1 MQKISA
7 FCHFLYSKCIK
18 IALIND
24 NSQCSKNALIYKE
37 LKKVCDKYNYEVINF
52 GMKGENDNPITYVE
66 EGLIASILLN
76 TGIVD
81 FVVTGCGTG
90 EGAMMALN
98 SFPNVYCGLITDPTS
113 AYLFSQ
119 INGGNA
125 VSLAYAYNFGWGSEI
140 TLENIFNELF
150 REAVGGGYPKERAES
165 ERNNRKKK
173 KKVKGVT
180 TRPLVESLKDID
192 KTLLEHISKNDTFI
206 EILKQNNKNEY
217 LKILGV
223 K

>member
-1 MQKISA
+1 M
-7 FCHFLYSKCIK
+7 K

-24 NSQCSKNALIYKE
+24 NSQSSKNALIYKA
-37 LKKVCDKYNYEVINF
+37 LKNVCDKYNYEVINI
-52 GMKGENDNPITYVE
+52 GMKDENDKPITYVE
-66 EGLIASILLN
+66 EGLIAAILLN
-76 TGIVD
+76 SGAAD

-150 REAVGGGYPKERAES
+150 REPIGGGYPKERAVS
-165 ERNNRKKK
+165 ERNNREIL
-173 KKVKGVT
+173 KKVKNVT
-180 TRPLVESLKDID
+180 TRPLLDSLKDID
-192 KTLLEHISKNDTFI
+192 KELIEHICQNEVFMKSLEEASCLDYL
-206 EILKQNNKNEY
+206 EALKR
-217 LKILGV
+217 
-223 K
+223 

>member
-1 MQKISA
+1 M
-7 FCHFLYSKCIK
+7 K

-24 NSQCSKNALIYKE
+24 NSQSSKNALIYKV
-37 LKKVCDKYNYEVINF
+37 LKSVCDKYNYEVINI
-52 GMKGENDNPITYVE
+52 GMKDENDKPITYVE
-66 EGLIASILLN
+66 EGLMAAILLN
-76 TGIVD
+76 SGAAD

-90 EGAMMALN
+90 EGAMLALN

-150 REAVGGGYPKERAES
+150 REPIGGGYPKERAVS
-165 ERNNRKKK
+165 ERNNREIL
-173 KKVKGVT
+173 KKVKNVT
-180 TRPLVESLKDID
+180 ARPLLDSLKYID
-192 KTLLEHISKNDTFI
+192 KELIAHICQNEVFMKSLEEASCLDYL
-206 EILKQNNKNEY
+206 EALKR
-217 LKILGV
+217 
-223 K
+223 

>member
-1 MQKISA
+1 M
-7 FCHFLYSKCIK
+7 K

-24 NSQCSKNALIYKE
+24 NSQSSKNSLIYKA
-37 LKKVCDKYNYEVINF
+37 LKSVCDKYNYEVINI
-52 GMKGENDNPITYVE
+52 GMKDENDKPITYVE
-66 EGLIASILLN
+66 EGLMAAILLN
-76 TGIVD
+76 SGAAD

-90 EGAMMALN
+90 EGAMLALN

-150 REAVGGGYPKERAES
+150 REPIGGGYPKERAVS
-165 ERNNRKKK
+165 ERNNREIL
-173 KKVKGVT
+173 KKVKNVT
-180 TRPLVESLKDID
+180 TRPLLDSLKDID
-192 KTLLEHISKNDTFI
+192 KELIAHICQNEVFMKSLEEASCLDYL
-206 EILKQNNKNEY
+206 EALKR
-217 LKILGV
+217 
-223 K
+223 

>member
-1 MQKISA
+1 M
-7 FCHFLYSKCIK
+7 K

-52 GMKGENDNPITYVE
+52 GMKNENDNPITYVE

-150 REAVGGGYPKERAES
+150 REPVGGGYPKERAES
-165 ERNNRKKK
+165 EKNNREIL
-173 KKVKGVT
+173 KKVKNIT

-206 EILKQNNKNEY
+206 EALKQNNKLEY
-217 LKILGV
+217 LEVLGI

>member
-1 MQKISA
+1 M
-7 FCHFLYSKCIK
+7 K

-24 NSQCSKNALIYKE
+24 NSQSSKNALIYKA
-37 LKKVCDKYNYEVINF
+37 LKNVCDKYNYEVINI
-52 GMKGENDNPITYVE
+52 GMKDENDKPITYVE
-66 EGLIASILLN
+66 EGLIAAILLN
-76 TGIVD
+76 SGAAD

-150 REAVGGGYPKERAES
+150 RETIGGGYPKERAES
-165 ERNNRKKK
+165 ERNNREIL
-173 KKVKGVT
+173 KKVKNVT
-180 TRPLVESLKDID
+180 TRPLLDSLKDID
-192 KTLLEHISKNDTFI
+192 KELIEHICQNEVFMKSLEEASCFDYL
-206 EILKQNNKNEY
+206 EVLKR
-217 LKILGV
+217 
-223 K
+223 

>member
-1 MQKISA
+1 M
-7 FCHFLYSKCIK
+7 K

-150 REAVGGGYPKERAES
+150 REPVGGGYPKEKAES
-165 ERNNRKKK
+165 ERNKQKKK

>member
-1 MQKISA
+1 M
-7 FCHFLYSKCIK
+7 K

-24 NSQCSKNALIYKE
+24 NSQSSKNALIYKA
-37 LKKVCDKYNYEVINF
+37 LKNVCDKYNYEVINI
-52 GMKGENDNPITYVE
+52 GMKDENDKPITYVE
-66 EGLIASILLN
+66 EGLIAAILLN
-76 TGIVD
+76 SGAAD

-150 REAVGGGYPKERAES
+150 REPIGGGYPKERAVS
-165 ERNNRKKK
+165 ERNNREIL
-173 KKVKGVT
+173 KKVKNVT
-180 TRPLVESLKDID
+180 TRPLLDSLKDID
-192 KTLLEHISKNDTFI
+192 KELIEHICQNEVFI
-206 EILKQNNKNEY
+206 KSLEEAYCLDYLEALKR
-217 LKILGV
+217 
-223 K
+223 

>member
-1 MQKISA
+1 M
-7 FCHFLYSKCIK
+7 K

-24 NSQCSKNALIYKE
+24 NSQSSKNVLIYKA
-37 LKKVCDKYNYEVINF
+37 LKSVCDKYNYEVINI
-52 GMKGENDNPITYVE
+52 GMKDENDKPITYVE
-66 EGLIASILLN
+66 EGLMAAILLN
-76 TGIVD
+76 SGAAD

-90 EGAMMALN
+90 EGAMLALN

-150 REAVGGGYPKERAES
+150 REPIGGGYPKERAVS
-165 ERNNRKKK
+165 ERNNREIL
-173 KKVKGVT
+173 KKVKNVT
-180 TRPLVESLKDID
+180 ARPLLDSLKDID
-192 KTLLEHISKNDTFI
+192 KELIEHICQNEVFMKSLEEASCLDYL
-206 EILKQNNKNEY
+206 EELKR
-217 LKILGV
+217 
-223 K
+223 

>member
-1 MQKISA
+1 M
-7 FCHFLYSKCIK
+7 K

-24 NSQCSKNALIYKE
+24 NSQSSKNALIYKA
-37 LKKVCDKYNYEVINF
+37 LKNVCDKYNYEAINI
-52 GMKGENDNPITYVE
+52 GMKDENDKPITYVE
-66 EGLIASILLN
+66 EGLIAAILLN
-76 TGIVD
+76 SGAAD

-90 EGAMMALN
+90 EGAMLALN

-150 REAVGGGYPKERAES
+150 REPIGGGYPKERAES
-165 ERNNRKKK
+165 ERNNREIL
-173 KKVKGVT
+173 KKVKNVT
-180 TRPLVESLKDID
+180 TRPLLDSLKDID
-192 KTLLEHISKNDTFI
+192 KELIEHICQNEVFMKSLEEASCFDYL
-206 EILKQNNKNEY
+206 EVLKR
-217 LKILGV
+217 
-223 K
+223 

>member
-1 MQKISA
+1 M
-7 FCHFLYSKCIK
+7 K

-24 NSQCSKNALIYKE
+24 NSQSSKNALIYKA
-37 LKKVCDKYNYEVINF
+37 LKSVCDKYNYEVINI
-52 GMKGENDNPITYVE
+52 GMKDENDKPITYVE
-66 EGLIASILLN
+66 EGLMAAILLN
-76 TGIVD
+76 SGAAD

-90 EGAMMALN
+90 EGAMLALN

-150 REAVGGGYPKERAES
+150 REPIGGGYPKERAVS
-165 ERNNRKKK
+165 ERNNREIL
-173 KKVKGVT
+173 KKVKNVT
-180 TRPLVESLKDID
+180 ARPLLDSLKDID
-192 KTLLEHISKNDTFI
+192 KELIAHICQNEVFMKSLEEASCLDYL
-206 EILKQNNKNEY
+206 EALKR
-217 LKILGV
+217 
-223 K
+223 

>member
-1 MQKISA
+1 MM
-7 FCHFLYSKCIK
+7 K

-24 NSQCSKNALIYKE
+24 NSQCSKNALIYKA
-37 LKKVCDKYNYEVINF
+37 LKKVCDKYNYEVINI
-52 GMKGENDNPITYVE
+52 GMKDENDASITYVE
-66 EGLIASILLN
+66 EGLMAAILLN
-76 TGIVD
+76 SEAVD

-125 VSLAYAYNFGWGSEI
+125 ISLAYAYNFGWGSEI

-150 REAVGGGYPKERAES
+150 REPIGGGYPKERAES
-165 ERNNRKKK
+165 EKNNREILKR
-173 KKVKGVT
+173 VKNVT
-180 TRPLVESLKDID
+180 TRPLLDSLNDID
-192 KTLLEHISKNDTFI
+192 NALIEHIAQNETFIKTLNTVTKNDYI
-206 EILKQNNKNEY
+206 EILNNKLTGEIN
-217 LKILGV
+217 
-223 K
+223 

>member
-1 MQKISA
+1 M
-7 FCHFLYSKCIK
+7 K

-24 NSQCSKNALIYKE
+24 NSQSSKNVLIYKA
-37 LKKVCDKYNYEVINF
+37 LKSVCDKYNYEVINI
-52 GMKGENDNPITYVE
+52 GMKDENDKPITYVE
-66 EGLIASILLN
+66 EGLMAAILLN
-76 TGIVD
+76 SGAAD

-90 EGAMMALN
+90 EWAMLALN

-150 REAVGGGYPKERAES
+150 REPIGGGYPKERAVS
-165 ERNNRKKK
+165 ERNNREIL
-173 KKVKGVT
+173 KKVKNVT
-180 TRPLVESLKDID
+180 ARPLLDSLKDID
-192 KTLLEHISKNDTFI
+192 KELIAHICQNEVFMKSLEEASCLDYL
-206 EILKQNNKNEY
+206 EALKR
-217 LKILGV
+217 
-223 K
+223 

>member
-1 MQKISA
+1 M
-7 FCHFLYSKCIK
+7 K

-52 GMKGENDNPITYVE
+52 GMKDENDNPITYVE

-98 SFPNVYCGLITDPTS
+98 SFPKVYCGLITDPTS

-150 REAVGGGYPKERAES
+150 REPVGGGYPKERAQS
-165 ERNNRKKK
+165 EKNNREIL
-173 KKVKGVT
+173 KKVKNIT

-192 KTLLEHISKNDTFI
+192 KTLIEHISKNDTFI
-206 EILKQNNKNEY
+206 EALKQNNKLEY
-217 LKILGV
+217 LEVLGI

>member
-1 MQKISA
+1 M
-7 FCHFLYSKCIK
+7 K

-24 NSQCSKNALIYKE
+24 NSQSSKNVLIYKA
-37 LKKVCDKYNYEVINF
+37 LKSVCDKYNYEVINI
-52 GMKGENDNPITYVE
+52 GMKDENDKPITYVE
-66 EGLIASILLN
+66 EGLMAAILLN
-76 TGIVD
+76 SGAAD

-90 EGAMMALN
+90 EGAMLALN

-150 REAVGGGYPKERAES
+150 REPIGGGYPKERAVS
-165 ERNNRKKK
+165 ERNNREIL
-173 KKVKGVT
+173 KKVKNVT
-180 TRPLVESLKDID
+180 TRPLLDSLKDID
-192 KTLLEHISKNDTFI
+192 KELIAHICQNEVFMKSLEEASCLDYL
-206 EILKQNNKNEY
+206 EALKR
-217 LKILGV
+217 
-223 K
+223 

>member
-1 MQKISA
+1 M
-7 FCHFLYSKCIK
+7 K

-24 NSQCSKNALIYKE
+24 NSQSSKNALIYKA
-37 LKKVCDKYNYEVINF
+37 LKSVCDKYNYEVINI
-52 GMKGENDNPITYVE
+52 GMKDENDKPITYVE
-66 EGLIASILLN
+66 EGLMCAILLN
-76 TGIVD
+76 SGAAD

-90 EGAMMALN
+90 EGAMLALN

-150 REAVGGGYPKERAES
+150 REPIGGGYPKERAVS
-165 ERNNRKKK
+165 ERNNREIL
-173 KKVKGVT
+173 KKVKNVT
-180 TRPLVESLKDID
+180 ARPLLDSLKDID
-192 KTLLEHISKNDTFI
+192 KELIEHICQNEVFMKSLEEASCLDYL
-206 EILKQNNKNEY
+206 EALKR
-217 LKILGV
+217 
-223 K
+223 

>member
-1 MQKISA
+1 M
-7 FCHFLYSKCIK
+7 K

-24 NSQCSKNALIYKE
+24 NSQSSKNALIYKA
-37 LKKVCDKYNYEVINF
+37 LKNVCDKYNYEVINI
-52 GMKGENDNPITYVE
+52 GMKDENDKPITYVE
-66 EGLIASILLN
+66 EGLIAAILLN
-76 TGIVD
+76 SGAAD

-90 EGAMMALN
+90 EGAMLALN

-150 REAVGGGYPKERAES
+150 REQIGGGYPKERAES
-165 ERNNRKKK
+165 ERNNREIL
-173 KKVKGVT
+173 KKVKNVT
-180 TRPLVESLKDID
+180 TRPLLDSLKDID
-192 KTLLEHISKNDTFI
+192 KELIEHICQNEVFMKSLEEASCFDYL
-206 EILKQNNKNEY
+206 EVLKR
-217 LKILGV
+217 
-223 K
+223 

>member
-1 MQKISA
+1 M
-7 FCHFLYSKCIK
+7 K

-24 NSQCSKNALIYKE
+24 NSQCSKNALIYKA
-37 LKKVCDKYNYEVINF
+37 LKKVCDKYNYEVINL
-52 GMKGENDNPITYVE
+52 GMKDEKDSPITYVE

-81 FVVTGCGTG
+81 FIVTGCGTG

-150 REAVGGGYPKERAES
+150 REVSGGGYPKERAQS
-165 ERNNRKKK
+165 EKNNREILKQ
-173 KKVKGVT
+173 VKGVT
-180 TRPLVESLKDID
+180 TRPLVENSKEIALRKILPIIKNGNTYKQINVNPINRNTKDI
-192 KTLLEHISKNDTFI
+192 
-206 EILKQNNKNEY
+206 
-217 LKILGV
+217 
-223 K
+223 

>member
-1 MQKISA
+1 M
-7 FCHFLYSKCIK
+7 K

-24 NSQCSKNALIYKE
+24 NSQSSKNALIYKA
-37 LKKVCDKYNYEVINF
+37 LKSVCDKYNYEVINI
-52 GMKGENDNPITYVE
+52 GMKDENDKPITYVE
-66 EGLIASILLN
+66 EGLMAAILLN
-76 TGIVD
+76 SGAAD

-90 EGAMMALN
+90 EGAMLALN

-150 REAVGGGYPKERAES
+150 REPIGGGYPKERAVS
-165 ERNNRKKK
+165 ERNNREIL
-173 KKVKGVT
+173 KKVKNAT
-180 TRPLVESLKDID
+180 TRPLLDSLKDID
-192 KTLLEHISKNDTFI
+192 KELIEHICQNEVFMKSLEEASCLDYL
-206 EILKQNNKNEY
+206 EALKR
-217 LKILGV
+217 
-223 K
+223 

>member
-1 MQKISA
+1 M
-7 FCHFLYSKCIK
+7 K

-24 NSQCSKNALIYKE
+24 NSQSSKNALIYKA
-37 LKKVCDKYNYEVINF
+37 LKSVCDKYNYEVINI
-52 GMKGENDNPITYVE
+52 GMKDENDKPITYVE
-66 EGLIASILLN
+66 EGLMAAILLN
-76 TGIVD
+76 SGAAD

-90 EGAMMALN
+90 EGAMLALN

-150 REAVGGGYPKERAES
+150 REPIGGGYPKERVVS
-165 ERNNRKKK
+165 ERNNREIL
-173 KKVKGVT
+173 KKVKNVT
-180 TRPLVESLKDID
+180 TRPLLDSLKDID
-192 KTLLEHISKNDTFI
+192 KELIEHICQNEVFMKSLEEASCLDYL
-206 EILKQNNKNEY
+206 EALKR
-217 LKILGV
+217 
-223 K
+223 

>member
-1 MQKISA
+1 M
-7 FCHFLYSKCIK
+7 K

-24 NSQCSKNALIYKE
+24 NSQSSKNALIYKA
-37 LKKVCDKYNYEVINF
+37 LKNVCDKYNYEVINI
-52 GMKGENDNPITYVE
+52 GMKDENDKPITYVE
-66 EGLIASILLN
+66 EGLIAAILLN
-76 TGIVD
+76 SGAAD

-90 EGAMMALN
+90 EGAMLALN

-150 REAVGGGYPKERAES
+150 REPIGGGYPKERAES
-165 ERNNRKKK
+165 ERNNREIL
-173 KKVKGVT
+173 KKVKNVT
-180 TRPLVESLKDID
+180 TRPLLDSLKDIN
-192 KTLLEHISKNDTFI
+192 KELIEHICQNEVFMKSLEEASCFDYL
-206 EILKQNNKNEY
+206 EVLKR
-217 LKILGV
+217 
-223 K
+223 

>member
-1 MQKISA
+1 M
-7 FCHFLYSKCIK
+7 K

-37 LKKVCDKYNYEVINF
+37 LKKVCAKYNYEVINF
-52 GMKGENDNPITYVE
+52 GMKDENDNPITYVE

-113 AYLFSQ
+113 ADLFSQ

-150 REAVGGGYPKERAES
+150 REASGGGYPKERAQS
-165 ERNNRKKK
+165 EKNNREIL
-173 KKVKGVT
+173 KKVKNIT

-206 EILKQNNKNEY
+206 EALKQNNKLEY
-217 LKILGV
+217 LEVLEIK
-223 K
+223 

>member
-1 MQKISA
+1 M
-7 FCHFLYSKCIK
+7 K

-24 NSQCSKNALIYKE
+24 NSQSSKNALIYKA
-37 LKKVCDKYNYEVINF
+37 LKSVCDKYNYEVINI
-52 GMKGENDNPITYVE
+52 GMKDENDKPITYVE
-66 EGLIASILLN
+66 EGLMAAILLN
-76 TGIVD
+76 SGAAD

-90 EGAMMALN
+90 EGAMLALN

-150 REAVGGGYPKERAES
+150 REPIGGGYPKERAVS
-165 ERNNRKKK
+165 ERNNREIL
-173 KKVKGVT
+173 KKVKNVT
-180 TRPLVESLKDID
+180 TRPLLDSLKDID
-192 KTLLEHISKNDTFI
+192 KELIAHICQNEVFMKSLEEASCLDYL
-206 EILKQNNKNEY
+206 EALKR
-217 LKILGV
+217 
-223 K
+223 

>member
-1 MQKISA
+1 M
-7 FCHFLYSKCIK
+7 K

-37 LKKVCDKYNYEVINF
+37 LKIVCDKYNYEVINF

-119 INGGNA
+119 ING
-125 VSLAYAYNFGWGSEI
+125 L
-140 TLENIFNELF
+140 
-150 REAVGGGYPKERAES
+150 
-165 ERNNRKKK
+165 
-173 KKVKGVT
+173 
-180 TRPLVESLKDID
+180 
-192 KTLLEHISKNDTFI
+192 
-206 EILKQNNKNEY
+206 
-217 LKILGV
+217 
-223 K
+223 

>member
-1 MQKISA
+1 M
-7 FCHFLYSKCIK
+7 K

-24 NSQCSKNALIYKE
+24 NSQSSKNALIYKA
-37 LKKVCDKYNYEVINF
+37 LKNICDKYNYEVINI
-52 GMKGENDNPITYVE
+52 GMKDENDKPITYVE
-66 EGLIASILLN
+66 EGLIAAILLN
-76 TGIVD
+76 SGAAD

-90 EGAMMALN
+90 EGAMLALN

-150 REAVGGGYPKERAES
+150 REPIGGGYPKERAES
-165 ERNNRKKK
+165 ERNNREIL
-173 KKVKGVT
+173 KKVKNVT
-180 TRPLVESLKDID
+180 TRPLLDSLKDID
-192 KTLLEHISKNDTFI
+192 KELIEHICQNEVFMKSLEEASCFDYL
-206 EILKQNNKNEY
+206 EVLKR
-217 LKILGV
+217 
-223 K
+223 